1 MLALPTIVILF
12 LLGPMVLIGFVA
24 AFVLPT
30 LYIALRSKIR
40 DPEGLP
46 KKANQGATPSP

>member
-1 MLALPTIVILF
+1 MFALPTIIILF
-12 LLGPMVLIGFVA
+12 LMGPLILGGFVA
-24 AFVLPT
+24 GLVLPT

-46 KKANQGATPSP
+46 KKADPGTAPGS